1 MKKKPLKSST
11 RRVNNLNT
19 ANKLFD
25 KELVVKS
32 TTDNLAIIRD
42 FTKAAAKSCGF
53 SDETI
58 DKIALA
64 VDEACTNV
72 IKHAYQNSPEGDI
85 IVNISVSENKMKVA
99 ITDFGSNFDPTAVP
113 EPDIRKYYRQ
123 HKVGGLGIYLMKKL
137 MDEVNFSS
145 GAGNGNQVIL
155 VKYL

>member
-1 MKKKPLKSST
+1 
-11 RRVNNLNT
+11 
-19 ANKLFD
+19 
-25 KELVVKS
+25 
-32 TTDNLAIIRD
+32 
-42 FTKAAAKSCGF
+42 
-53 SDETI
+53 
-58 DKIALA
+58 
-64 VDEACTNV
+64 
-72 IKHAYQNSPEGDI
+72 
-85 IVNISVSENKMKVA
+85 MKVA